1 MHKIKRSFTTGSLV
15 ALLLITGVLFGFQS
29 WQPVQAAAIIEVNS
43 TADTMTASDG
53 ECTLREAIINANND
67 SDGTGGDC
75 TAGSGADTINFNLS
89 GTADFTNASQ
99 DGYTISPA
107 SPLPAITE
115 QVTIDGFSQAD
126 SAPNSTAS
134 PQPFDA
140 VLLIEIDG
148 SNTTINTGSC
158 LKVEN
163 ADGTIIKGLT
173 INNCA
178 NHGIEVE
185 NSNNVTIQGNYIGTN
200 PQGTSGEG
208 AGRNYSSGPIANGI
222 LAVASN
228 HLKIGGTAAAE
239 RNIIAASQTNDV
251 WWHNEADDAN
261 PSSDNVLQGNY
272 IGLAA
277 NGTTPLPAGYVSGVG
292 NAVLIGNSQN
302 DLIGGTT
309 SGARNVIASSA
320 EYGVGTRD
328 AVTGL
333 VIQSNYI
340 GTDYTGSAAV
350 THTYGTGHPYAGIHI
365 GVVSN
370 AGFTN
375 PPHNID
381 IGGTTASA
389 RNIISGNTRTGGF
402 TPGVL
407 MNDDAYD
414 VRVRGNYIGT
424 DAAGTAA
431 VPNQIGVSF
440 DTFNGHPTY
449 DNIIGGTVAGA
460 GNVISGNIYNGVVF
474 SGEDTYD
481 NLLQGNRI
489 GTAEDGTSD
498 LGNDEEGVRVQ
509 NAAAH
514 NIIGGTASG
523 AGNIIAFNGSNGV
536 NVVDDGSSAS
546 IISNSLFSNTGL
558 GIKLGFGTGVT
569 ANDSGDVDSGP
580 NNLLN
585 YPDPIL
591 YWSYGGDTYI
601 SYDLDVP
608 AGNYRVEFY
617 SNPSA
622 DSSGHGEGKTLIG
635 SQNITSGG
643 LGAQGYITNFV
654 ATGLT
659 NIVAT
664 VTQVTTG
671 FSGFG
676 STSEF
681 STVAQAAPP
690 VNDIALSKTL
700 TNPEDVSPGAELHY
714 AIEVA
719 NTAESTNAI
728 DLSQSNNSAPG
739 VNSLFIDLL
748 PPQLTFISVT
758 TPDISCI
765 TLPATAF
772 GPNSMSS
779 GDHASYNLI
788 LCGFTG
794 ASPTMLNPNESITID
809 LVATVNPG
817 VDTAFTNYVVGG
829 IVSSD
834 PDLAGIG
841 GVFGSGTDI
850 IDGLTATPYNN
861 FASAAYMPTPPEEP
875 GNNSGGGNNNGQ
887 SNAGTSS
894 PLGTTGQATLVVLP
908 LVLLW
913 SSLAMLR
920 HIKRRTASY
929 RHRL

>member
-1 MHKIKRSFTTGSLV
+1 MYKTKRTFTTGSL
-15 ALLLITGVLFGFQS
+15 ASLLLIAGALFGLQS
-29 WQPVQAAAIIEVNS
+29 WQPVQAASLIEVNS
-43 TADTMTASDG
+43 TADTTVASDG
-53 ECTLREAIINANND
+53 NCTLREAILNANND
-67 SDGTGGDC
+67 TDSTGGDC
-75 TAGSGADTINFNLS
+75 VAGSGADTINFNFTS
-89 GTADFTNASQ
+89 GADFINATK
-99 DGYTISPA
+99 DGYTIAPTT
-107 SPLPAITE
+107 PLPSIQE
-115 QVTIDGFSQAD
+115 QVTIDGFSQTD

-140 VLLIEIDG
+140 ILLVEIDG

-208 AGRNYSSGPIANGI
+208 TGRNYSSGPIANGI

-239 RNIIAASQTNDV
+239 RNIIADSQTNDV

-261 PSSDNVLQGNY
+261 PSGDNILQGNY

-277 NGTTPLPAGYVSGVG
+277 NGTTPLPAGYASGVG
-292 NAVLIGNSQN
+292 NAVLIGDSQN

-333 VIQSNYI
+333 VIQGNYI

-350 THTYGTGHPYAGIHI
+350 THTYGTGHPFAGIHI

-370 AGFTN
+370 AGFTD

-389 RNIISGNTRTGGF
+389 RNIISGNTRTSGF

-407 MNDDAYD
+407 INDDAYD

-424 DAAGTAA
+424 DVAGTAA

-440 DTFNGHPTY
+440 DTFNGHATY
-449 DNIIGGTVAGA
+449 DNVIGGTVAGA

-474 SGEDTYD
+474 SGVETFD
-481 NLLQGNRI
+481 NLLQGNMI
-489 GTAEDGTSD
+489 GTAADGTSD

-536 NVVDDGSSAS
+536 NVVDNSSSAS

-569 ANDSGDVDSGP
+569 ANDTNDADSGP
-580 NNLLN
+580 NDLLN
-585 YPDPIL
+585 FPDTL
-591 YWSYGGDTYI
+591 VYWSYDGNTHI

-608 AGNYRVEFY
+608 AGSYRVEFY

-622 DSSGHGEGKTLIG
+622 DGSGHGEGKTLIG

-643 LGAQGYITNFV
+643 LGAQGYITSFA

-659 NIVAT
+659 NIAAT

-671 FSGFG
+671 FGGFG
-676 STSEF
+676 ATSEF
-681 STVAQAAPP
+681 STVAQAAPQ
-690 VNDIALSKTL
+690 VNDLALSKTL
-700 TNPEDVSPGAELHY
+700 MNPEDVSPGAELHY

-719 NTAESTNAI
+719 NTAESTSAV
-728 DLSQSNNSAPG
+728 DLSQSNNSTPG

-748 PPQLTFISVT
+748 PPQLTFSSVA

-765 TLPATAF
+765 TLPATTF
-772 GPNSMSS
+772 GPASMSS
-779 GDHASYNLI
+779 SDHASYNLI

-794 ASPTMLNPNESITID
+794 ASPTMLNPGESITID
-809 LVATVNPG
+809 LVSTVNPG

-829 IVSSD
+829 IVGND

-861 FASAAYMPTPPEEP
+861 FAAATYTPTPPVEP
-875 GNNSGGGNNNGQ
+875 ENNGGGSNNGQ
-887 SNAGTSS
+887 PAAGGSA
-894 PLGTTGQATLVVLP
+894 PLGTTGQTALVVLP
-908 LVLLW
+908 LVLIG
-913 SSLAMLR
+913 SSLVMRR
-920 HIKRRTASY
+920 HLKRRTASY
-929 RHRL
+929 RHHS